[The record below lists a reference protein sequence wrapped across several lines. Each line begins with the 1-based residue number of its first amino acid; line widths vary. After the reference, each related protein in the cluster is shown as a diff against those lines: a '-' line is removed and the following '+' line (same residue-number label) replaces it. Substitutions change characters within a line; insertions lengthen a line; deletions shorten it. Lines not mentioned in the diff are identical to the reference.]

1 MIESVYQILAKIGFT
16 HPLHPPATHLPAGLI
31 IGGFVF
37 ALIAW
42 IFNRK
47 SLKQT
52 AHHCYILA
60 FVMAI
65 PTILLG
71 LMDWQHRFGG
81 AYLFEFKMKLVLA
94 GILLFLLLVAVVY
107 AALSGT
113 FTKTLVAIYALCL
126 VTVIGLGYFGGELV
140 YGNGN
145 KTSTLAETTGQAGE
159 GAALF
164 QQNCSACHFTDT
176 TETKVGPGLKG
187 LFAQDKFPISGK
199 PVSDDGFRQLLKTP
213 YSKMPPFG
221 HLADE
226 QVKALLDYLKTL

>member
-47 SLKQT
+47 SLAQT
-52 AHHCYILA
+52 ARHCFILA
-60 FVMAI
+60 LVMAVA
-65 PTILLG
+65 TILLG

-81 AYLFEFKMKLVLA
+81 AYLFEIKMKLVLA
-94 GILLFLLLVAVVY
+94 GSLLFLLLVAVVY
-107 AALSGT
+107 AALTGT
-113 FTKTLVAIYALCL
+113 FSKKLVAIYALCL
-126 VTVIGLGYFGGELV
+126 VNVIGLGYFGGELV
-140 YGNGN
+140 YGT
-145 KTSTLAETTGQAGE
+145 KTGKETETKGLAADGS
-159 GAALF
+159 ALF
-164 QQNCSACHFTDT
+164 KQNCSACHFTDST
-176 TETKVGPGLKG
+176 ATKVGPGLKG
-187 LFAQDKFPISGK
+187 VFAQDKFPISGQ
-199 PVSDDGFRQLLKTP
+199 PVSDDSFRQILKTP

-226 QVKALLDYLKTL
+226 QVDALLDYLKTL

>member
-1 MIESVYQILAKIGFT
+1 MIESIYQILAKIGFT

-31 IGGFVF
+31 IGGFIF

-47 SLKQT
+47 SLAQT
-52 AHHCYILA
+52 ARHCFMLA
-60 FVMAI
+60 LVMAVA
-65 PTILLG
+65 TILLG

-81 AYLFEFKMKLVLA
+81 AYLFEIKMKLVLA

-113 FTKTLVAIYALCL
+113 LSKTVVAIYALCL

-140 YGNGN
+140 YGT
-145 KTSTLAETTGQAGE
+145 KTGTGAETKSLAGE

-164 QQNCSACHFTDT
+164 KQNCSACHFTDS
-176 TETKVGPGLKG
+176 TEVKVGPGLKG
-187 LFAQDKFPISGK
+187 LFALDKFPVSGN

-221 HLADE
+221 QLADE
-226 QVKALLDYLKTL
+226 QVNALLDYLKKL

>member
-1 MIESVYQILAKIGFT
+1 MIESFYEVLAKIGYT

-37 ALIAW
+37 ALFAW

-47 SLKQT
+47 GLKQT
-52 AHHCYILA
+52 ARHCFILA
-60 FVMAI
+60 LVAAV

-81 AYLFEFKMKLVLA
+81 AYLFEFKMKLALA

-113 FTKTLVAIYALCL
+113 FTKTLLAIYALCL

-140 YGNGN
+140 YGT
-145 KTSTLAETTGQAGE
+145 KTGTGAETKSLAGE

-164 QQNCSACHFTDT
+164 KKNCSACHFTDS
-176 TETKVGPGLKG
+176 TEVKVGTGLKG
-187 LFAQDKFPISGK
+187 LFARDKFPVSGN

-221 HLADE
+221 QLADE
-226 QVKALLDYLKTL
+226 QVNALLDYLKTL

>member
-1 MIESVYQILAKIGFT
+1 MIESFYQILAKIGYT

-37 ALIAW
+37 ALFAW

-47 SLKQT
+47 GLKQT
-52 AHHCYILA
+52 ARHCFILA
-60 FVMAI
+60 LVAAV

-81 AYLFEFKMKLVLA
+81 AYLFEFKMKLALA

-113 FTKTLVAIYALCL
+113 FTKTLLGIYALCL
-126 VTVIGLGYFGGELV
+126 LIVIGLGYFGGELV
-140 YGNGN
+140 YGT
-145 KTSTLAETTGQAGE
+145 KTGTGAETKSLAGE

-164 QQNCSACHFTDT
+164 KQNCSACHFTDS
-176 TETKVGPGLKG
+176 TEVKVGPGLKG
-187 LFAQDKFPISGK
+187 LFAQDKFPVSGN

-221 HLADE
+221 QLADE
-226 QVKALLDYLKTL
+226 QVNALLDYLKKL

>member
-1 MIESVYQILAKIGFT
+1 MIESIYQTLAKIGYL

-47 SLKQT
+47 SLAQT
-52 AHHCYILA
+52 ARHCFILA
-60 FVMAI
+60 LVTAVA
-65 PTILLG
+65 TILLG
-71 LMDWQHRFGG
+71 FMDWQHRFGG
-81 AYLFEFKMKLVLA
+81 AYLFEIKMKLVLA

-126 VTVIGLGYFGGELV
+126 LTVIGLGYFGGELV
-140 YGNGN
+140 YGT
-145 KTSTLAETTGQAGE
+145 KTGTEAETKGLAAE

-164 QQNCSACHFTDT
+164 KQNCSACHFTDST
-176 TETKVGPGLKG
+176 ATKVGPGLQG
-187 LFAQDKFPISGK
+187 VFMQDKFPISGR
-199 PVSDDGFRQLLKTP
+199 PVSEDGFRQILKTP

-221 HLADE
+221 HLEDG
-226 QVKALLDYLKTL
+226 QVDALLDYLKTI

>member
-1 MIESVYQILAKIGFT
+1 MFESIYQILAKIGFT

-47 SLKQT
+47 NLAQT
-52 AHHCYILA
+52 ARHCFILA
-60 FVMAI
+60 FVTAI

-94 GILLFLLLVAVVY
+94 GILLFLLLVAIIY

-113 FTKTLVAIYALCL
+113 FTKILVAIYALCL

-140 YGNGN
+140 YGT
-145 KTSTLAETTGQAGE
+145 KTGPVAETKGAADN

-164 QQNCSACHFTDT
+164 KQNCSACHFTDST
-176 TETKVGPGLKG
+176 AAKVGPGLKG
-187 LFAQDKFPISGK
+187 IFAKDKFPISGK
-199 PVSDDGFRQLLKTP
+199 PVSDDGFRQILETP

-221 HLADE
+221 HLTDQ
-226 QVKALLDYLKTL
+226 QVNALLDYLKTL

>member
-1 MIESVYQILAKIGFT
+1 MIESIYQMLAKIGYT

-47 SLKQT
+47 NLAQT
-52 AHHCYILA
+52 ARHCFILA

-71 LMDWQHRFGG
+71 VMDWQHRFGG
-81 AYLFEFKMKLVLA
+81 AYLFEIKMKLVLA

-113 FTKTLVAIYALCL
+113 FSKTVVAIYALCL

-140 YGNGN
+140 YGT
-145 KTSTLAETTGQAGE
+145 KTGTGAETKGLAAE

-164 QQNCSACHFTDT
+164 KQNCSACHFTDSSA
-176 TETKVGPGLKG
+176 TKVGPGLKG
-187 LFAQDKFPISGK
+187 LFAQDKFPISGR
-199 PVSDDGFRQLLKTP
+199 PVSDDSLRQVLKTP
-213 YSKMPPFG
+213 FSKMPPFG

-226 QVKALLDYLKTL
+226 QVDALLDYLKTL